1 MATYADV
8 DDIRSRIGGR
18 VIDANSSPS
27 TSEVEAMIDEAEA
40 EIVTCLVA
48 SGLAESSISTEG
60 AKVLR
65 HWISNYISGW
75 VRTTHAAAAGDG
87 DNQDGLEL
95 REKWQALLERI
106 MNNSAHYAAMLGGG
120 EQPSES
126 VDAVS
131 YMTDNEDGKT
141 IAGGDFDATITMSE
155 VW

>member
-18 VIDANSSPS
+18 VIDATSSPS
-27 TSEVEAMIDEAEA
+27 TSEVDAMIDEAEA
-40 EIVTCLVA
+40 ELVTCLIA
-48 SGLAESSISTEG
+48 SGLPEASISVEG

-87 DNQDGLEL
+87 DNTDGQEL
-95 REKWQALLERI
+95 RDKWQALLERI
-106 MNNSAHYAAMLGGG
+106 MENAAHYVAMLGGG
-120 EQPSES
+120 FQPDDAI
-126 VDAVS
+126 DAVS
-131 YMTDNEDGKT
+131 YMTDNDDGKS
-141 IAGGDFDATITMSE
+141 ILGGDFDPVITTTE

>member
-18 VIDANSSPS
+18 VIDTTSSP
-27 TSEVEAMIDEAEA
+27 TESEVDAMIDEAEA
-40 EIVTCLVA
+40 EIVTCLIA
-48 SGLAESSISTEG
+48 SGLPEASISTEG

-75 VRTTHAAAAGDG
+75 VRTTHAAAGGVG
-87 DNQDGLEL
+87 DNADGQEL

-106 MNNSAHYAAMLGGG
+106 MNNAAHYTAMLGGG
-120 EQPSES
+120 TQPSDAI
-126 VDAVS
+126 DAVA
-131 YMTDNEDGKT
+131 YVTDNADGKS
-141 IAGGDFDATITMSE
+141 IADGDFDATITMSE